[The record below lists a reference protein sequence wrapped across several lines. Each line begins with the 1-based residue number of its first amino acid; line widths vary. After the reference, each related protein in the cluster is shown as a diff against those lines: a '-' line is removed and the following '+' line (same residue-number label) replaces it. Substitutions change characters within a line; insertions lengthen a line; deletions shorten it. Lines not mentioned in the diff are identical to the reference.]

1 MMQTFCVC
9 GLKLARF
16 EFTDHRNPQDGIV
29 EHPEKKKVQ
38 QEELSTPLPLPA
50 AIDYPSGFGKDTFAD
65 IGWVHQSSLSHTN
78 SVNFTKI
85 TWIWTKMSSF
95 DYNLTY

>member
-1 MMQTFCVC
+1 M
-9 GLKLARF
+9 
-16 EFTDHRNPQDGIV
+16 

-38 QEELSTPLPLPA
+38 QEELSTPLPLPQEPLSTPLALPA
-50 AIDYPSGFGKDTFAD
+50 AIDYPPGFGKDTFAD